1 MVVVRVSRALEDVG
15 RAVMVTTGR
24 AVVGMVVVEM
34 AVAVVMAGIAAVV
47 EAPDIGLDISDSRL
61 LELLGWHRK

>member
-34 AVAVVMAGIAAVV
+34 AAAV
-47 EAPDIGLDISDSRL
+47 EALDLSLDISDTRL
-61 LELLGWHRK
+61 LEMLGWHRK